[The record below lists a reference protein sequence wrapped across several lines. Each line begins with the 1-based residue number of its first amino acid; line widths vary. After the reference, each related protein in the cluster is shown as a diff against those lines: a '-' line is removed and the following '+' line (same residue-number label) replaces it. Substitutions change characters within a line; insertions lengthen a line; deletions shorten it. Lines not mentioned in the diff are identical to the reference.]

1 MGAPEAAGAQSTNE
15 EVISM
20 KRGRLLWAVGLTA
33 CAVSLASAHQFIHL
47 RSYTLADLFDGTA
60 NGIGSNIGDVA
71 FDGTNLYV
79 AGYHTSS
86 GLQTVGMAR
95 ISNFY
100 TSGNFI
106 ASDTALTTAWKV
118 QLSQDGG
125 SRDTRLVYYNGAL
138 YLGTGLGSGTAANT
152 GIRKYDTNGN
162 LDTNWAGDGLL
173 SLTEAG
179 VSRYDTLEIDPGH
192 SSSGATLAVGVF
204 GSTIIR
210 RFDLGTGTNAGNTP
224 AVSSAPTAIRD
235 ITFAPN
241 GDMYYKWN
249 GGTGNAAGVRKFT
262 RQGVTSFSDAGNLVS
277 LTEGALQQSTV
288 TYVPVSQVYGHLADI
303 ILYNNRV
310 TGTNQIIVADASG
323 GLITNL
329 TGVGPTADGF
339 TPPSGYANTLLN
351 SSYYI
356 TPDGRLF
363 IFVVQGG
370 GAAGTY
376 IDRLDIYEV
385 VPEPASVLALGSGL
399 VSLLALRRRRK

>member
-1 MGAPEAAGAQSTNE
+1 
-15 EVISM
+15 M
-20 KRGRLLWAVGLTA
+20 KRGRLLWATSLAA

-47 RSYTLADLFDGTA
+47 RSYTLADLFDGTV

-79 AGYHTSS
+79 AGYHTGS
-86 GLQTVGMAR
+86 GTQTVGMAR

-100 TSGNFI
+100 SGGNFV
-106 ASDTALTTAWKV
+106 ASNTALTPAWKV
-118 QLSQDGG
+118 QLTQDAG

-138 YLGTGLGSGTAANT
+138 YLGTGLGGTNT
-152 GIRKYDTNGN
+152 GIRKYDTNGV
-162 LDTNWAGDGLL
+162 LDTSWAGDGVL
-173 SLTEAG
+173 SLSEAG
-179 VSRYDTLEIDPGH
+179 VSRYDTLEIDPGYNN
-192 SSSGATLAVGVF
+192 SGATLAVGVF

-210 RFDLGTGTNAGNTP
+210 RFDLGTGSNAGNIP
-224 AVSSAPTAIRD
+224 AVSGAPTALRD

-249 GGTGNAAGVRKFT
+249 GGSGNAAGVRKFT
-262 RQGVTSFSDAGNLVS
+262 RQAATSFSDAGNFVS
-277 LTEGALQQSTV
+277 FTEGALQQSTV
-288 TYVPVSQVYGHLADI
+288 TYVPVSQAYGHLADL
-303 ILYNNRV
+303 ILYNQRV
-310 TGTNQIIVADASG
+310 SGTNQLIVVDVFG
-323 GLITNL
+323 NPVINL
-329 TGVGPTADGF
+329 TGAGPTADGF

-370 GAAGTY
+370 GGTGTY

-385 VPEPASVLALGSGL
+385 VPEPASMLALGSGL

>member
-1 MGAPEAAGAQSTNE
+1 
-15 EVISM
+15 M
-20 KRGRLLWAVGLTA
+20 KRGRLIWIVGMAV
-33 CAVSLASAHQFIHL
+33 CAVSLASAQQFIHL

-100 TSGNFI
+100 SGGNFI
-106 ASDTALTTAWKV
+106 ASDTALTPAWKV
-118 QLSQDGG
+118 QLTQDGG

-138 YLGTGLGSGTAANT
+138 YLGTGLGSGNASNT

-162 LDTNWAGDGLL
+162 LDTSWAGDGVL

-179 VSRYDTLEIDPGH
+179 VSRYDTLEIDPGYNN
-192 SSSGATLAVGVF
+192 SGATLAVAAF

-210 RFDLGTGTNAGNTP
+210 RFDLGTGANAGNTS
-224 AVSSAPTAIRD
+224 AVSGAPTALRD

-241 GDMYYKWN
+241 GDIYYKWN

-262 RQGVTSFSDAGNLVS
+262 RSDNTTFSDAGNFVS
-277 LTEGALQQSTV
+277 FTEGALQQSTV
-288 TYVPVSQVYGHLADI
+288 TYVPLSQAYGHLTDL

-310 TGTNQIIVADASG
+310 SGTNQVIVVDVFG
-323 GLITNL
+323 NPVINL
-329 TGVGPTADGF
+329 TGAGPTADSF

-356 TPDGRLF
+356 TTDGRLF

-370 GAAGTY
+370 GGAGTY

-385 VPEPASVLALGSGL
+385 VPEPASMLALGSGL

>member
-1 MGAPEAAGAQSTNE
+1 
-15 EVISM
+15 M
-20 KRGRLLWAVGLTA
+20 KRWRLLWAIGFTI

-71 FDGTNLYV
+71 FDGANLYV
-79 AGYHTSS
+79 AGYHTGS
-86 GLQTVGMAR
+86 GQQTVGMAR

-100 TSGNFI
+100 SGGNFV
-106 ASDTALTTAWKV
+106 ASNTALSTAWKV
-118 QLSQDGG
+118 QLTQDAS
-125 SRDTRLVYYNGAL
+125 SRDTRLVYSNGAL
-138 YLGTGLGSGTAANT
+138 YLGTGLGSMTSGNT
-152 GIRKYDTNGN
+152 GIRKYDTNGV
-162 LDTNWAGDGLL
+162 LDSSWAGDGLL

-179 VSRYDTLEIDPGH
+179 VSRYDTLEIDPGYNN
-192 SSSGATLAVGVF
+192 SGATLAVGVF

-210 RFDLGTGTNAGNTP
+210 RFDLSTGANAGNT
-224 AVSSAPTAIRD
+224 AGVTNAPTALRD

-249 GGTGNAAGVRKFT
+249 GGTNNAAGVRKFT
-262 RQGVTSFSDAGNLVS
+262 RQSATSFSDAGNFAS
-277 LTEGALQQSTV
+277 FTEGALQQSTV
-288 TYVPVSQVYGHLADI
+288 TYVPVSQAYGHLADL
-303 ILYNNRV
+303 ILYNQRV
-310 TGTNQIIVADASG
+310 SGTNQLIVVDSFG
-323 GLITNL
+323 VPVTNL

-356 TPDGRLF
+356 TTDGRLF

-370 GAAGTY
+370 GGTGTY

-385 VPEPASVLALGSGL
+385 VPEPASMLALGSGL

>member
-1 MGAPEAAGAQSTNE
+1 
-15 EVISM
+15 M
-20 KRGRLLWAVGLTA
+20 KRGRLIWIVGMAV
-33 CAVSLASAHQFIHL
+33 CAVSLASAQQFIHL

-79 AGYHTSS
+79 AGYHTSG

-100 TSGNFI
+100 SGGNFI
-106 ASDTALTTAWKV
+106 ASDTALTPAWKV
-118 QLSQDGG
+118 QLTQDGG

-138 YLGTGLGSGTAANT
+138 YLGTGLGSGNASNT

-162 LDTNWAGDGLL
+162 LDTSWAGDGVL

-179 VSRYDTLEIDPGH
+179 VSRYDTLEIDPGDNN
-192 SSSGATLAVGVF
+192 SGATLAVATF

-210 RFDLGTGTNAGNTP
+210 RFNLGTGANAGNTS
-224 AVSSAPTAIRD
+224 AVSGAPTALRD

-262 RQGVTSFSDAGNLVS
+262 RNDATNFNDAGNFVS
-277 LTEGALQQSTV
+277 FTEGALQQSTV
-288 TYVPVSQVYGHLADI
+288 TYVPLSQAYGHLADL
-303 ILYNNRV
+303 ILYNQRV
-310 TGTNQIIVADASG
+310 SGTNQLFVYDVNGS
-323 GLITNL
+323 LITTL

-356 TPDGRLF
+356 TTDGRLF

-370 GAAGTY
+370 GATGTY

-385 VPEPASVLALGSGL
+385 VPEPASMLALGSGL

>member
-1 MGAPEAAGAQSTNE
+1 
-15 EVISM
+15 M
-20 KRGRLLWAVGLTA
+20 KRGRLIWIVGMAV
-33 CAVSLASAHQFIHL
+33 CAVSLASAQQFIHL

-79 AGYHTSS
+79 AGYHTSG

-100 TSGNFI
+100 NGTDFV
-106 ASDTALTTAWKV
+106 ASNTALTPAWKV
-118 QLSQDGG
+118 QLTQDGG

-138 YLGTGLGSGTAANT
+138 YLGTGLGSTTAANT

-162 LDTNWAGDGLL
+162 LVTSWAGDGVL

-179 VSRYDTLEIDPGH
+179 VSRYDTLEIDPGYNN
-192 SSSGATLAVGVF
+192 SGATLAVATF

-210 RFDLGTGTNAGNTP
+210 RFDLGTGANVGNTS
-224 AVSSAPTAIRD
+224 AVSGAPTALRD

-262 RQGVTSFSDAGNLVS
+262 RSDNTTFSDADNFVS
-277 LTEGALQQSTV
+277 FTEGALQQSTV
-288 TYVPVSQVYGHLADI
+288 TYVPLSQAYGHLADL
-303 ILYNNRV
+303 ILYNQRV
-310 TGTNQIIVADASG
+310 SGTNQLFVYDVNGS
-323 GLITNL
+323 LITTL

-356 TPDGRLF
+356 TTDGRLF

-370 GAAGTY
+370 GATGTY

-385 VPEPASVLALGSGL
+385 VPEPASMLALGSGL

>member
-1 MGAPEAAGAQSTNE
+1 
-15 EVISM
+15 M

-86 GLQTVGMAR
+86 GVQTVGMAR

-106 ASDTALTTAWKV
+106 ASNTALTTAWKV

-179 VSRYDTLEIDPGH
+179 VSRYDTLEIDPGY
-192 SSSGATLAVGVF
+192 SGSGATLAVGVF

-210 RFDLGTGTNAGNTP
+210 RFDLGTGTNAGNIP
-224 AVSSAPTAIRD
+224 AVSGAPTAIRD

-262 RQGVTSFSDAGNLVS
+262 RQDVTSFSDAGNLVS

-310 TGTNQIIVADASG
+310 TGTNQIIVVDVFG
-323 GLITNL
+323 NLIANL

>member
-1 MGAPEAAGAQSTNE
+1 
-15 EVISM
+15 M
-20 KRGRLLWAVGLTA
+20 KRGRLIWIVGMAV
-33 CAVSLASAHQFIHL
+33 CAVSLASAQQFIHL

-100 TSGNFI
+100 SGGNFI
-106 ASDTALTTAWKV
+106 ASDTALTPAWKV
-118 QLSQDGG
+118 QLTQDGG

-138 YLGTGLGSGTAANT
+138 YLGTGLGSGNASNT

-162 LDTNWAGDGLL
+162 LDTSWAGDGVL

-179 VSRYDTLEIDPGH
+179 VSRYDTLEIDPGYNN
-192 SSSGATLAVGVF
+192 SGATLAVAAF

-210 RFDLGTGTNAGNTP
+210 RFDLGTGANAGNTSG
-224 AVSSAPTAIRD
+224 VSGAPTALRD
-235 ITFAPN
+235 IAFAPN

-262 RQGVTSFSDAGNLVS
+262 RSDNTTFSDAGNFVS
-277 LTEGALQQSTV
+277 FTEGALQQSTV
-288 TYVPVSQVYGHLADI
+288 TYVPLSQAYGHLADL
-303 ILYNNRV
+303 ILYNQRV
-310 TGTNQIIVADASG
+310 AGTNQLFVYDVNGS
-323 GLITNL
+323 LITTL

-339 TPPSGYANTLLN
+339 TPPSGYTNTLLN

-356 TPDGRLF
+356 TTDGRLF

-370 GAAGTY
+370 GSAGTY

-385 VPEPASVLALGSGL
+385 VPEPASMLALGSGL

>member
-1 MGAPEAAGAQSTNE
+1 
-15 EVISM
+15 M
-20 KRGRLLWAVGLTA
+20 KRGRLIWIVGMAV
-33 CAVSLASAHQFIHL
+33 CAVSLASAQQFIHL

-79 AGYHTSS
+79 AGYHTSG

-100 TSGNFI
+100 NGTDFV
-106 ASDTALTTAWKV
+106 ASNTALTPAWKV
-118 QLSQDGG
+118 QLTQDGG

-138 YLGTGLGSGTAANT
+138 YLGTGLGSTTAANT

-162 LDTNWAGDGLL
+162 LDTGWAGDGVL

-179 VSRYDTLEIDPGH
+179 VSRYDTLEIDPGYNN
-192 SSSGATLAVGVF
+192 SGATLAVATF

-210 RFDLGTGTNAGNTP
+210 RFDLGTGANVGNTS
-224 AVSSAPTAIRD
+224 AVSGAPTALRD

-262 RQGVTSFSDAGNLVS
+262 RSDNTTFSDADNFVS
-277 LTEGALQQSTV
+277 FTEGALQQSTV
-288 TYVPVSQVYGHLADI
+288 TYVPLSQAYGHLADL
-303 ILYNNRV
+303 ILYNQRV
-310 TGTNQIIVADASG
+310 SGTNQLFVYDVNGS
-323 GLITNL
+323 LITTL

-356 TPDGRLF
+356 TTDGRLF

-370 GAAGTY
+370 GATGTY

-385 VPEPASVLALGSGL
+385 VPEPASMLALGSGL

>member
-1 MGAPEAAGAQSTNE
+1 
-15 EVISM
+15 M
-20 KRGRLLWAVGLTA
+20 KRGRLIWIVGMAV
-33 CAVSLASAHQFIHL
+33 CAVSLASAQQFIHL

-100 TSGNFI
+100 SGGNFI
-106 ASDTALTTAWKV
+106 ASDTALTPAWKV
-118 QLSQDGG
+118 QLTQDGG

-138 YLGTGLGSGTAANT
+138 YLGTGLGSGNASNT

-162 LDTNWAGDGLL
+162 LDTSWAGDGVL
-173 SLTEAG
+173 SLTEAS
-179 VSRYDTLEIDPGH
+179 VSRYDTLEIDPGYNN
-192 SSSGATLAVGVF
+192 SGATLAVATF

-210 RFDLGTGTNAGNTP
+210 RFNLGTGANVGDTS
-224 AVSSAPTAIRD
+224 AVSGAPTALRD
-235 ITFAPN
+235 IAFAPN

-262 RQGVTSFSDAGNLVS
+262 RSDNTTFSDAGNFVS
-277 LTEGALQQSTV
+277 FTEGALQQSTV
-288 TYVPVSQVYGHLADI
+288 TYVPLSQAYGHLADL
-303 ILYNNRV
+303 ILYNQRV
-310 TGTNQIIVADASG
+310 TGTNQLFVYDVNGS
-323 GLITNL
+323 LITTL

-356 TPDGRLF
+356 TTDGRLF

-370 GAAGTY
+370 GATGTY

-385 VPEPASVLALGSGL
+385 VPEPASMLALGSGL

>member
-1 MGAPEAAGAQSTNE
+1 
-15 EVISM
+15 M
-20 KRGRLLWAVGLTA
+20 KRGRLIWIVGMAV
-33 CAVSLASAHQFIHL
+33 CAVSLASAQQFIHL

-100 TSGNFI
+100 SGGNFI
-106 ASDTALTTAWKV
+106 ASDTALTPAWKV
-118 QLSQDGG
+118 QLTQDGG

-138 YLGTGLGSGTAANT
+138 YLGTGLGSGNASNT

-162 LDTNWAGDGLL
+162 LDASWAGDGVL

-179 VSRYDTLEIDPGH
+179 VSRYDTLEIDPGYNN
-192 SSSGATLAVGVF
+192 SGATLAVATF

-210 RFDLGTGTNAGNTP
+210 RFDLGTGANAGNTS
-224 AVSSAPTAIRD
+224 AVSGAPTALRD

-262 RQGVTSFSDAGNLVS
+262 RSDNTTFSDAGNFVS
-277 LTEGALQQSTV
+277 FTEGALQQSTV
-288 TYVPVSQVYGHLADI
+288 TYVPLSQAYGHLADL

-310 TGTNQIIVADASG
+310 SGTNQVIVVDVFG
-323 GLITNL
+323 NPVINL
-329 TGVGPTADGF
+329 TGAGPTADGF

-356 TPDGRLF
+356 TTDGRLF

-370 GAAGTY
+370 GGAGTY

-385 VPEPASVLALGSGL
+385 VPEPASMLALGSGL

>member
-1 MGAPEAAGAQSTNE
+1 
-15 EVISM
+15 M

-86 GLQTVGMAR
+86 GVQTVGMAR

-106 ASDTALTTAWKV
+106 ASNTALTTAWKV

-179 VSRYDTLEIDPGH
+179 VSRYDTLEIDPGY
-192 SSSGATLAVGVF
+192 SGSGATLAVGVF

-210 RFDLGTGTNAGNTP
+210 RFDLGTGTNAGNIP
-224 AVSSAPTAIRD
+224 AVSGAPTAIRD

-262 RQGVTSFSDAGNLVS
+262 RQDVTSFSDAGNLVS

-310 TGTNQIIVADASG
+310 TGTNQIIVVDVFG
-323 GLITNL
+323 NLIANL

-385 VPEPASVLALGSGL
+385 VPEPASMLALGSGL

>member
-1 MGAPEAAGAQSTNE
+1 
-15 EVISM
+15 M
-20 KRGRLLWAVGLTA
+20 KRGRLIWIAGMAV
-33 CAVSLASAHQFIHL
+33 CAVSLASAQQFIHL

-100 TSGNFI
+100 NGTDFV
-106 ASDTALTTAWKV
+106 ASNTALTPAWKV
-118 QLSQDGG
+118 QLTQDGG

-138 YLGTGLGSGTAANT
+138 YLGTGLGSGNASNT

-162 LDTNWAGDGLL
+162 LDTSWAGDGVL
-173 SLTEAG
+173 SLSEAS
-179 VSRYDTLEIDPGH
+179 VSRYDTLEIDPGYNN
-192 SSSGATLAVGVF
+192 SGATLAVAAF

-210 RFDLGTGTNAGNTP
+210 RFDLGTGTNVGNTS
-224 AVSSAPTAIRD
+224 AVSGAPTALRD

-262 RQGVTSFSDAGNLVS
+262 RSDNTTFSDAGNFVS

-288 TYVPVSQVYGHLADI
+288 TYVPLSQAYGHLADL

-310 TGTNQIIVADASG
+310 SGTNQLFVYDVNGS
-323 GLITNL
+323 LITTL

-339 TPPSGYANTLLN
+339 TPPSGYTNTLLN

-356 TPDGRLF
+356 TTDGRLF

-370 GAAGTY
+370 GGAGTY

-385 VPEPASVLALGSGL
+385 VPEPASMLALGSGL

>member
-1 MGAPEAAGAQSTNE
+1 
-15 EVISM
+15 M
-20 KRGRLLWAVGLTA
+20 KRRRLIWIVGMAV
-33 CAVSLASAHQFIHL
+33 CAVSLASAQQFIHL

-86 GLQTVGMAR
+86 GQQTVGMAR

-100 TSGNFI
+100 TGGNFV
-106 ASDTALTTAWKV
+106 ASNTALTPAWKV
-118 QLSQDGG
+118 QLTQDGG

-138 YLGTGLGSGTAANT
+138 FLGTGLGGSNT

-162 LDTNWAGDGLL
+162 LHTNWAGDGVL
-173 SLTEAG
+173 SLSEAG
-179 VSRYDTLEIDPGH
+179 VSRYDTLEIDPGYNN
-192 SSSGATLAVGVF
+192 SGATLAVAAF

-210 RFDLGTGTNAGNTP
+210 RFDLDTGANVGNTS
-224 AVSSAPTAIRD
+224 AVSGAPTALRD

-249 GGTGNAAGVRKFT
+249 GGAGNAAGVRKFT
-262 RQGVTSFSDAGNLVS
+262 RNDATNFNDAGNFVS
-277 LTEGALQQSTV
+277 FTEGALQQSTV
-288 TYVPVSQVYGHLADI
+288 TYVPLSQAYGHLADL
-303 ILYNNRV
+303 ILYNQRV
-310 TGTNQIIVADASG
+310 SGTNQLFVYDVNGS
-323 GLITNL
+323 LITTL

-356 TPDGRLF
+356 TSDGRLF

-370 GAAGTY
+370 GATGTY

-385 VPEPASVLALGSGL
+385 VPEPASMLALGSGL

>member
-1 MGAPEAAGAQSTNE
+1 
-15 EVISM
+15 M
-20 KRGRLLWAVGLTA
+20 KRGRLIWIVGTAV
-33 CAVSLASAHQFIHL
+33 CAVSLASAQQFIHL

-100 TSGNFI
+100 NGTDFA
-106 ASDTALTTAWKV
+106 ASNTALTPAWKV
-118 QLSQDGG
+118 QLTQDGG

-138 YLGTGLGSGTAANT
+138 YLGTGLGSTTAANT

-162 LDTNWAGDGLL
+162 LDTSWAGDGVL

-179 VSRYDTLEIDPGH
+179 VSRYDTLEIDPGYNN
-192 SSSGATLAVGVF
+192 SGATLAVATF

-210 RFDLGTGTNAGNTP
+210 RFDLGTGANVGNTS
-224 AVSSAPTAIRD
+224 AVSGAPTALRD

-262 RQGVTSFSDAGNLVS
+262 RIDNTTFSDAGNFVS
-277 LTEGALQQSTV
+277 FTEGALQQSTV
-288 TYVPVSQVYGHLADI
+288 TYVPLSQAYGHLADL
-303 ILYNNRV
+303 ILYNQRV
-310 TGTNQIIVADASG
+310 SGTNQLFVYDVNGS
-323 GLITNL
+323 LITTL

-339 TPPSGYANTLLN
+339 TPPSGYTNTLLN

-356 TPDGRLF
+356 TTDGRLF

-370 GAAGTY
+370 GGAGTY

-385 VPEPASVLALGSGL
+385 VPEPASMLALGSGL

>member
-1 MGAPEAAGAQSTNE
+1 
-15 EVISM
+15 M
-20 KRGRLLWAVGLTA
+20 KRGRLIWIVGMAV
-33 CAVSLASAHQFIHL
+33 CAVSLASAQQFIHL

-100 TSGNFI
+100 NGTDFV
-106 ASDTALTTAWKV
+106 ASNSTLTASWTV

-138 YLGTGLGSGTAANT
+138 YLGTGLGSGNASNT

-162 LDTNWAGDGLL
+162 LDTSWAGDGVL

-179 VSRYDTLEIDPGH
+179 VSRYDTLEIDPGYNN
-192 SSSGATLAVGVF
+192 SGATLAVAAF

-210 RFDLGTGTNAGNTP
+210 RFDLGTGTNVGNTS
-224 AVSSAPTAIRD
+224 AVSGAPTALRD
-235 ITFAPN
+235 IAFAPN

-262 RQGVTSFSDAGNLVS
+262 RNNATTFNDAGNFVS
-277 LTEGALQQSTV
+277 FTEGALQQSTV
-288 TYVPVSQVYGHLADI
+288 TYVPLSQAYGHLADL

-310 TGTNQIIVADASG
+310 SGTNQVIVVDVFG
-323 GLITNL
+323 NPVINL
-329 TGVGPTADGF
+329 TGAGPTADSF

-356 TPDGRLF
+356 TTDGRLF

-370 GAAGTY
+370 GGAGTY

-385 VPEPASVLALGSGL
+385 VPEPASMLALGSGL

>member
-1 MGAPEAAGAQSTNE
+1 
-15 EVISM
+15 M
-20 KRGRLLWAVGLTA
+20 KRGRLIWIVGMAV
-33 CAVSLASAHQFIHL
+33 CAVSLASAQQFIHL

-100 TSGNFI
+100 SGGNFI
-106 ASDTALTTAWKV
+106 ASDTALTPAWKV
-118 QLSQDGG
+118 QLTQDGG

-138 YLGTGLGSGTAANT
+138 YLGTGLGSGNASNT

-162 LDTNWAGDGLL
+162 LDASWAGDGVL

-179 VSRYDTLEIDPGH
+179 VSRYDTLEIDPGYNN
-192 SSSGATLAVGVF
+192 SGATLAVATF

-210 RFDLGTGTNAGNTP
+210 RFDLGTGANAGNTS
-224 AVSSAPTAIRD
+224 AVSGAPTALRD
-235 ITFAPN
+235 IAFAPN

-262 RQGVTSFSDAGNLVS
+262 RSDNTTFSDAGNFVS
-277 LTEGALQQSTV
+277 FTEGALQQSTV
-288 TYVPVSQVYGHLADI
+288 TYVPLSQAYGHLADL

-310 TGTNQIIVADASG
+310 SGTNQVIVVDVFG
-323 GLITNL
+323 NPVINL
-329 TGVGPTADGF
+329 TGAGPTADGF

-356 TPDGRLF
+356 TTDGRLF

-370 GAAGTY
+370 GGAGTY
-376 IDRLDIYEV
+376 TNCKGRVYNC
-385 VPEPASVLALGSGL
+385 PPP
-399 VSLLALRRRRK
+399 

>member
-1 MGAPEAAGAQSTNE
+1 
-15 EVISM
+15 M
-20 KRGRLLWAVGLTA
+20 KRGRLIWIVGMAV
-33 CAVSLASAHQFIHL
+33 CAVSLASAQQFIHL

-100 TSGNFI
+100 SGGNFI
-106 ASDTALTTAWKV
+106 ASDTALTPAWKV
-118 QLSQDGG
+118 QLTQDGG

-138 YLGTGLGSGTAANT
+138 YLGTGLGSTTAANT

-162 LDTNWAGDGLL
+162 LDTSWAGDGVL

-179 VSRYDTLEIDPGH
+179 VSRYDTLEIDPGYNN
-192 SSSGATLAVGVF
+192 SGATLAVATF

-210 RFDLGTGTNAGNTP
+210 RFDLGTGANAGNTS
-224 AVSSAPTAIRD
+224 AVSGAPTALRD

-262 RQGVTSFSDAGNLVS
+262 RSDNTTFSDAGNFVS
-277 LTEGALQQSTV
+277 FTEGALQQSTV
-288 TYVPVSQVYGHLADI
+288 TYVPLSQAYGHLADL

-310 TGTNQIIVADASG
+310 SGTNQVIVVDVFG
-323 GLITNL
+323 NPVINL
-329 TGVGPTADGF
+329 TGAGPTADGF

-356 TPDGRLF
+356 TTDGRLF

-370 GAAGTY
+370 GGAGTY

-385 VPEPASVLALGSGL
+385 VPEPASMLALGSGL

>member
-1 MGAPEAAGAQSTNE
+1 
-15 EVISM
+15 M
-20 KRGRLLWAVGLTA
+20 KRGRLIWIVGMAV
-33 CAVSLASAHQFIHL
+33 CAVSLASAQQFIHL

-100 TSGNFI
+100 SGGNFI
-106 ASDTALTTAWKV
+106 ASDTALTPVWKV
-118 QLSQDGG
+118 QLTQDGG

-138 YLGTGLGSGTAANT
+138 YLGTGLGSTTAANT

-162 LDTNWAGDGLL
+162 LDTGWAGDGVL

-179 VSRYDTLEIDPGH
+179 VSRYDTLEIDPGYNN
-192 SSSGATLAVGVF
+192 SGATLAVATF

-210 RFDLGTGTNAGNTP
+210 RFDLGTGANVGNTS
-224 AVSSAPTAIRD
+224 AVSGAPTALRD

-262 RQGVTSFSDAGNLVS
+262 RSDNTTFSDADNFVS
-277 LTEGALQQSTV
+277 FTEGALQQSTV
-288 TYVPVSQVYGHLADI
+288 TYVPLSQAYGHLADL
-303 ILYNNRV
+303 ILYNQRV
-310 TGTNQIIVADASG
+310 SGTNQLFVYDVNGS
-323 GLITNL
+323 LITTL

-356 TPDGRLF
+356 TTDGRLF

-370 GAAGTY
+370 GATGTY

-385 VPEPASVLALGSGL
+385 VPEPASMLALGSGL

>member
-1 MGAPEAAGAQSTNE
+1 M
-15 EVISM
+15 
-20 KRGRLLWAVGLTA
+20 AV
-33 CAVSLASAHQFIHL
+33 CAVSLASAQQFIHL

-100 TSGNFI
+100 SGGNFI
-106 ASDTALTTAWKV
+106 ASDTALTPAWKV
-118 QLSQDGG
+118 QLTQDGG

-138 YLGTGLGSGTAANT
+138 YLGTGLGSGNASNT

-162 LDTNWAGDGLL
+162 LDTSWAGDGVL

-179 VSRYDTLEIDPGH
+179 VSRYDTLEIDPGYNN
-192 SSSGATLAVGVF
+192 SGATLAVATF

-210 RFDLGTGTNAGNTP
+210 RFDLGTGANAGNTS
-224 AVSSAPTAIRD
+224 AVSGAPTALRD

-249 GGTGNAAGVRKFT
+249 GGTNNAAGVRKFT
-262 RQGVTSFSDAGNLVS
+262 RSDNTTFSDAGNFVS
-277 LTEGALQQSTV
+277 FTEGALQQSTV
-288 TYVPVSQVYGHLADI
+288 TYVPLSQAYGHLADL
-303 ILYNNRV
+303 ILYNQRV
-310 TGTNQIIVADASG
+310 SGTNQLFVYDVNGS
-323 GLITNL
+323 LITTL

-356 TPDGRLF
+356 TTDGRLF

-370 GAAGTY
+370 GATGTY

-385 VPEPASVLALGSGL
+385 VPEPASMLALGSGL

>member
-79 AGYHTSS
+79 AGYHVS
-86 GLQTVGMAR
+86 GGVQTVGMAR

-106 ASDTALTTAWKV
+106 ASNTALTTAWKV

-152 GIRKYDTNGN
+152 GIRKYDTNGTLN
-162 LDTNWAGDGLL
+162 TDWAGDGLL

-179 VSRYDTLEIDPGH
+179 VSRYDTLEIDPGY
-192 SSSGATLAVGVF
+192 SGSGATLAVGVF

-210 RFDLGTGTNAGNTP
+210 RFDLGTGTNAGNIP
-224 AVSSAPTAIRD
+224 AVSGAPTAIRD

-262 RQGVTSFSDAGNLVS
+262 RQDVTSFSDAGNLVS

-310 TGTNQIIVADASG
+310 AGTNQIIVVDVFG
-323 GLITNL
+323 NLIANL

>member
-1 MGAPEAAGAQSTNE
+1 
-15 EVISM
+15 M
-20 KRGRLLWAVGLTA
+20 KRGRLLWIGGIAA
-33 CAVSLASAHQFIHL
+33 CAVSLASAQQFIHL

-79 AGYHTSS
+79 AGYHTSG

-100 TSGNFI
+100 NGTDFV
-106 ASDTALTTAWKV
+106 ASNTALTPAWKV
-118 QLSQDGG
+118 QLTQDGG

-138 YLGTGLGSGTAANT
+138 YLGTGLGSTTAANT

-162 LDTNWAGDGLL
+162 LDTSWAGDGVL

-179 VSRYDTLEIDPGH
+179 VSRYDTLEIDPGYNN
-192 SSSGATLAVGVF
+192 SGATLAVAAF

-210 RFDLGTGTNAGNTP
+210 RFDLGTGANAGNTS
-224 AVSSAPTAIRD
+224 AVSGAPTALRD

-249 GGTGNAAGVRKFT
+249 GGTGNAAGVRKFIRSSNT
-262 RQGVTSFSDAGNLVS
+262 TFSDAGNFVS

-288 TYVPVSQVYGHLADI
+288 TYVPLSQAYGHLADL

-310 TGTNQIIVADASG
+310 SGTNQLFVYDVNGS
-323 GLITNL
+323 LITTL

-356 TPDGRLF
+356 TTDGRLF

-370 GAAGTY
+370 GATGTY

-385 VPEPASVLALGSGL
+385 VPEPASMLALGSGL

>member
-1 MGAPEAAGAQSTNE
+1 
-15 EVISM
+15 M
-20 KRGRLLWAVGLTA
+20 KRGRLIWIVGMAV
-33 CAVSLASAHQFIHL
+33 CAVSLASAQQFIHL

-100 TSGNFI
+100 SGGNFI
-106 ASDTALTTAWKV
+106 ASDTALTPAWKV
-118 QLSQDGG
+118 QLTQDGG

-138 YLGTGLGSGTAANT
+138 YLGTGLGSGNASNT

-162 LDTNWAGDGLL
+162 LDTSWAGDGVL

-179 VSRYDTLEIDPGH
+179 VSRYDTLEIDPGYNN
-192 SSSGATLAVGVF
+192 SGATLAVATF

-210 RFDLGTGTNAGNTP
+210 RFDLGTGTNAGNTS
-224 AVSSAPTAIRD
+224 AVSGAPTALRD
-235 ITFAPN
+235 IAFAPN

-262 RQGVTSFSDAGNLVS
+262 RSDNTTFSDAGNFVS
-277 LTEGALQQSTV
+277 FTEGALQQSTV
-288 TYVPVSQVYGHLADI
+288 TYVPLSQAYGHLADL

-310 TGTNQIIVADASG
+310 SGTNQVIVVDVFG
-323 GLITNL
+323 NPVINL
-329 TGVGPTADGF
+329 TGAGPTADSF

-356 TPDGRLF
+356 TTDGRLF

-370 GAAGTY
+370 GGAGTY

-385 VPEPASVLALGSGL
+385 VPEPASMLALGSGL

>member
-1 MGAPEAAGAQSTNE
+1 
-15 EVISM
+15 M
-20 KRGRLLWAVGLTA
+20 KRGRSIWIVGMAV
-33 CAVSLASAHQFIHL
+33 CAVSLASAQQFIHL

-100 TSGNFI
+100 NGTDFV
-106 ASDTALTTAWKV
+106 ASNSTLTASWTV

-138 YLGTGLGSGTAANT
+138 YLGTGLGSTTAANT

-162 LDTNWAGDGLL
+162 LDTNWAGDGVL

-179 VSRYDTLEIDPGH
+179 VSRYDTLEIDPGYNN
-192 SSSGATLAVGVF
+192 SGATLAVAAF

-210 RFDLGTGTNAGNTP
+210 RFDLGTGTNVGNTS
-224 AVSSAPTAIRD
+224 AVSGAPTALRD
-235 ITFAPN
+235 IAFAPN

-262 RQGVTSFSDAGNLVS
+262 RSDNTTFSDAGNFVS
-277 LTEGALQQSTV
+277 LTESALQQSTV
-288 TYVPVSQVYGHLADI
+288 TYVPLSQAYGHLADL

-310 TGTNQIIVADASG
+310 SGTNQVIVVDVFG
-323 GLITNL
+323 NPVINL
-329 TGVGPTADGF
+329 TGAGPTADGF

-356 TPDGRLF
+356 TTDGRLF

-370 GAAGTY
+370 GSAGTY

-385 VPEPASVLALGSGL
+385 VPEPASMLALGSGL